1 MRTLLSFLLATAASV
16 VLAANGLAATNEA
29 GAATARTE
37 LVKRAGGLKT
47 GFANGHALLASTP
60 DFESQIAVADDGF
73 VAKAAGTNA
82 GNWTPFAVITTATIY
97 FVQNVTLTESSV
109 NVGRQLTAGSQGLN
123 FEHWLYNKGADN
135 VLNIQNLNPAWYSAI
150 CFLGANGDN
159 RDCAIGRGGEAVPN
173 SYGNRFYIAGNPP
186 VSKPTSPPI
195 DILISQERG
204 EAGGYLNHDR
214 LLFSGAGK
222 SITAYGWTPER
233 PTGPIG
239 WHVAVDGRMGIG
251 TTNLSAAAQ
260 LTIAGPVAVSGAV
273 TPADGVTFLHETKV
287 WTAAGI
293 GAGNVHVC
301 ASNGVLW
308 AYCVDNATNLTVKR
322 LAP

>member
-1 MRTLLSFLLATAASV
+1 MRTLLSFLLAAAASV
-16 VLAANGLAATNEA
+16 GLAANGHAATDPAET
-29 GAATARTE
+29 AAVRTD
-37 LVKRAGGLKT
+37 LATRTGGLKT
-47 GFANGHALLASTP
+47 GFANGHDLLASTP
-60 DFESQIAVADDGF
+60 DFESQIAVANDGF

-97 FVQNVTLTESSV
+97 FVQNVSLTESSI
-109 NVGRQLTAGSQGLN
+109 NVGRQLTAGNQGLN
-123 FEHWLYNKGADN
+123 YEHWLYNKGADN
-135 VLNIQNLNPAWYSAI
+135 VLNIQNLSSAWYSAI
-150 CFLGANGDN
+150 CFLGANADN
-159 RDCAIGRGGEAVPN
+159 RDCAIGRGGETVPN

-204 EAGGYLNHDR
+204 EAAGYLNHDR

-233 PTGPIG
+233 PTGPVG
-239 WHVAVDGRMGIG
+239 WHVAADGRMGLG
-251 TTNLSAAAQ
+251 TTNLTATAQ

-273 TPADGVTFLHETKV
+273 MPADGVTFLNETKA

-293 GAGNVHVC
+293 GAGNVRVC